1 MPAFICTACG
11 TQYPPSEA
19 PPSACLICTD
29 ERQFVPASGQ
39 SWTTLEGLRNA
50 HSNKFRR
57 LATGLTTI
65 ETTPAFGI
73 GQRAILARTP
83 AGNVLWECLALIDD
97 ATVDLLKGLGGV
109 AAIAISHPHYYTTM
123 VEWSRAL
130 GGVPIHLH
138 AADRQWVMR
147 PDPAVQFWEGDTKPI
162 GPGLTLVRLG
172 GHFDGGTV
180 LHWADWSEGRGV
192 LLSGDI
198 LQVVPS
204 GHVSFMWSYPNLI
217 PLSAAKVRRMA
228 EILEPF
234 AFDAVY
240 GSFSGRGQ
248 IDANGKQVVAAVGR
262 ALHRADQR
270 DIVGAS
276 GDWSHHRCKRAG
288 CVAAHDPR
296 TTSAPS
302 RRSAKAHRGSC
313 ACCCTRA
320 SRSRRR
326 TQMPSS
332 IIHCRS
338 VSTPSHK
345 PRHSASFSVASACRI
360 GVGRHDGMVMTLMVQ
375 TALVSLRRDAISDAG
390 AGLRADGDFWISSA
404 TP

>member
-1 MPAFICTACG
+1 MPAFLCTACG
-11 TQYPPSEA
+11 TQYPSSEA
-19 PPSACLICTD
+19 PPEACLVCTD

-39 SWTTLEGLRNA
+39 SWTTLQGLRNA
-50 HSNKFRR
+50 YSNKFRR

-65 ETTPAFGI
+65 ETTPAFAI

-83 AGNVLWECLALIDD
+83 AGNVLWDCLALIDD

-109 AAIAISHPHYYTTM
+109 GAIAISHPHYYTTM

-147 PDPAVQFWEGDTKPI
+147 ADPAVQFWEGDTKSI
-162 GPGLTLVRLG
+162 GTGLTLVRLG

-217 PLSAAKVRRMA
+217 PLSAAKVQRIA
-228 EILEPF
+228 GILEPF

-240 GSFSGRGQ
+240 GAFSGRGQ
-248 IDANGKQVVAAVGR
+248 IDANGKQAVAA
-262 ALHRADQR
+262 
-270 DIVGAS
+270 
-276 GDWSHHRCKRAG
+276 
-288 CVAAHDPR
+288 
-296 TTSAPS
+296 
-302 RRSAKAHRGSC
+302 
-313 ACCCTRA
+313 
-320 SRSRRR
+320 
-326 TQMPSS
+326 
-332 IIHCRS
+332 
-338 VSTPSHK
+338 
-345 PRHSASFSVASACRI
+345 SVARYI
-360 GVGRHDGMVMTLMVQ
+360 TR
-375 TALVSLRRDAISDAG
+375 ISDA
-390 AGLRADGDFWISSA
+390 
-404 TP
+404 

>member
-19 PPSACLICTD
+19 PPDACPICVD

-39 SWTTLEGLRNA
+39 SWTTLEALRRT

-65 ETTPAFGI
+65 ETTPAFAI
-73 GQRAILARTP
+73 AQRAILAQTP
-83 AGNVLWECLALIDD
+83 AGNVLWDCIALVDD
-97 ATVDLLKGLGGV
+97 ATVDLLQGLGGV
-109 AAIAISHPHYYTTM
+109 KAIAISHPHYYTTM
-123 VEWSRAL
+123 AEWSRAL

-147 PDPAVQFWEGDTKPI
+147 ADPAVQFWEGDTKPL
-162 GPGLTLVRLG
+162 GPGLTLIRLG

-192 LLSGDI
+192 VLSGDI

-204 GHVSFMWSYPNLI
+204 RHVSFMWSYPNLI

-240 GSFSGRGQ
+240 GAFSGRGQ
-248 IDANGKQVVAAVGR
+248 IDANGKAVVAA
-262 ALHRADQR
+262 
-270 DIVGAS
+270 
-276 GDWSHHRCKRAG
+276 
-288 CVAAHDPR
+288 
-296 TTSAPS
+296 
-302 RRSAKAHRGSC
+302 
-313 ACCCTRA
+313 
-320 SRSRRR
+320 
-326 TQMPSS
+326 
-332 IIHCRS
+332 
-338 VSTPSHK
+338 
-345 PRHSASFSVASACRI
+345 SVARYVARI
-360 GVGRHDGMVMTLMVQ
+360 SET
-375 TALVSLRRDAISDAG
+375 
-390 AGLRADGDFWISSA
+390 
-404 TP
+404 

>member
-1 MPAFICTACG
+1 MPVGGQTEEIMPAFLCSACG

-19 PPSACLICTD
+19 PPGACPICID
-29 ERQFVPASGQ
+29 ERQFVPALGQ
-39 SWTTLEGLRNA
+39 SWTTLERLRNT

-57 LATGLTTI
+57 LAPGLTTI

-83 AGNVLWECLALIDD
+83 AGNVLWDCIALIDD
-97 ATVDLLKGLGGV
+97 ATVDVLKGLGGV
-109 AAIAISHPHYYTTM
+109 TAIAISHPHYYTTM

-147 PDPAVQFWEGDTKPI
+147 PDPAVQFWEGDSKPI

-180 LHWADWSEGRGV
+180 LHWADWGEGRGV

-217 PLSAAKVRRMA
+217 PLSAAKVQRIA

-240 GSFSGRGQ
+240 GAFSGRGQ
-248 IDANGKQVVAAVGR
+248 IDANGKRAVAA
-262 ALHRADQR
+262 
-270 DIVGAS
+270 
-276 GDWSHHRCKRAG
+276 
-288 CVAAHDPR
+288 
-296 TTSAPS
+296 
-302 RRSAKAHRGSC
+302 
-313 ACCCTRA
+313 
-320 SRSRRR
+320 
-326 TQMPSS
+326 
-332 IIHCRS
+332 
-338 VSTPSHK
+338 
-345 PRHSASFSVASACRI
+345 SVARYIARI
-360 GVGRHDGMVMTLMVQ
+360 SET
-375 TALVSLRRDAISDAG
+375 
-390 AGLRADGDFWISSA
+390 
-404 TP
+404 